1 MGHETFITTRTI
13 FSPQIAFD
21 ISRNRGVRDCCYRQ
35 ACLELKLEH
44 SKLSVRSSPG
54 SLGCCGLQRV
64 FAALGGLQHVF
75 AALGGLQF
83 GPRWKHFAFQ
93 LVSFVPVCYVLLST
107 SFWNFLQNLSLD
119 PT

>member
-21 ISRNRGVRDCCYRQ
+21 ISRNRGGRDCRYRQ

-44 SKLSVRSSPG
+44 SKLSVRGSPG
-54 SLGCCGLQRV
+54 SLGCCGLQC
-64 FAALGGLQHVF
+64 VF

-83 GPRWKHFAFQ
+83 GPHWKHFAFQ
-93 LVSFVPVCYVLLST
+93 LVSFVPVCY
-107 SFWNFLQNLSLD
+107 FLHHFG
-119 PT
+119 TFCKI